1 MICQFGTLV
10 DKVQSNVFQLAA
22 MANACDVKRRQWS
35 ESVMEGAYNVVFEND
50 MSMKRATE
58 DDWIGFV

>member
-1 MICQFGTLV
+1 MICQFGTFI
-10 DKVQSNVFQLAA
+10 DKIQSNVFQFAA
-22 MANACDVKRRQWS
+22 MANACGVEKRRQWS

-58 DDWIGFV
+58 DEVK